1 MIPTPN
7 LLGFTSSPQPTI
19 STHYPYAAPSTGG
32 FIGNSPLGVRQGC
45 RTLLEG
51 QESLPA
57 NPDKTDGAQ
66 ETSGIG
72 SPFLWI
78 LSFGEAKE
86 SISPVGARTHIQT
99 TVAIA
104 TLYIPLTLTLSHKGR
119 GNVAPFMVRQAHHER

>member
-1 MIPTPN
+1 MPRRALTFLSGIA
-7 LLGFTSSPQPTI
+7 LWG
-19 STHYPYAAPSTGG
+19 AAGS
-32 FIGNSPLGVRQGC
+32 

-57 NPDKTDGAQ
+57 NPDKNDGAQ
-66 ETSGIG
+66 EASGIR

-99 TVAIA
+99 TVALA
-104 TLYIPLTLTLSHKGR
+104 THCCVHLSTNSGR
-119 GNVAPFMVRQAHHER
+119 TAFLLISWFDSK